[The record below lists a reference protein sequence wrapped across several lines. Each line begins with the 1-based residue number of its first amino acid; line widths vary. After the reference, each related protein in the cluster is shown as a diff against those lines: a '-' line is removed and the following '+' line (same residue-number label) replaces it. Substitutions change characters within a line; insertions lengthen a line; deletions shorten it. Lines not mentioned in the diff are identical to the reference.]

1 MASANMK
8 DIKRRIKSV
17 ESTMQITK
25 AMGLVASSKLRRAR
39 EKSDKVKLYFDVL
52 YETIHEIISENRTYE
67 SMFNGTSN
75 NVLMIVIAGDRGL
88 AGGYNTNVLKLAQ
101 NRYNELSLSKNVIIL
116 PIGKKAVEYFEK
128 RNFKIMAKY
137 TNIAE
142 SIDIYDAANISD
154 RIVEAFIAGKI
165 DRIELVYTSYVSSL
179 TQEEKCVSV
188 LPIENEG
195 MERKNNLTTYEPS
208 AEEVFRMLIPQYVS
222 GILYGAIVDS
232 YAAELAARRIAMD
245 NASDNAAAMIDELS
259 LIYNRRQNT
268 ITQEITEIVGASHNQ
283 FDWKYDMQGI

>member
-116 PIGKKAVEYFEK
+116 PIGKRLLNILK
-128 RNFKIMAKY
+128 R
-137 TNIAE
+137 E
-142 SIDIYDAANISD
+142 
-154 RIVEAFIAGKI
+154 
-165 DRIELVYTSYVSSL
+165 
-179 TQEEKCVSV
+179 
-188 LPIENEG
+188 
-195 MERKNNLTTYEPS
+195 
-208 AEEVFRMLIPQYVS
+208 
-222 GILYGAIVDS
+222 IL
-232 YAAELAARRIAMD
+232 
-245 NASDNAAAMIDELS
+245 
-259 LIYNRRQNT
+259 
-268 ITQEITEIVGASHNQ
+268 
-283 FDWKYDMQGI
+283 K

>member
-179 TQEEKCVSV
+179 TQEEKCVSI

-259 LIYNRRQNT
+259 LIYNRARQNT
-268 ITQEITEIVGASHNQ
+268 ITQEITEIVGGASTQ
-283 FDWKYDMQGI
+283 T

>member
-154 RIVEAFIAGKI
+154 RIVEAFIACKI

-259 LIYNRRQNT
+259 LIYNRARQNT
-268 ITQEITEIVGASHNQ
+268 ITQEITEIVGGASTQ
-283 FDWKYDMQGI
+283 T

>member
-259 LIYNRRQNT
+259 LIYNRARQNT
-268 ITQEITEIVGASHNQ
+268 ITQEITEIVGGASTQ
-283 FDWKYDMQGI
+283 T

>member
-1 MASANMK
+1 M
-8 DIKRRIKSV
+8 
-17 ESTMQITK
+17 TQQIF
-25 AMGLVASSKLRRAR
+25 L
-39 EKSDKVKLYFDVL
+39 
-52 YETIHEIISENRTYE
+52 INC
-67 SMFNGTSN
+67 
-75 NVLMIVIAGDRGL
+75 
-88 AGGYNTNVLKLAQ
+88 
-101 NRYNELSLSKNVIIL
+101 
-116 PIGKKAVEYFEK
+116 
-128 RNFKIMAKY
+128 
-137 TNIAE
+137 
-142 SIDIYDAANISD
+142 
-154 RIVEAFIAGKI
+154 EAFIAGKI

-259 LIYNRRQNT
+259 LIYNRARQNT
-268 ITQEITEIVGASHNQ
+268 ITQEITEIVGGASTQ
-283 FDWKYDMQGI
+283 T